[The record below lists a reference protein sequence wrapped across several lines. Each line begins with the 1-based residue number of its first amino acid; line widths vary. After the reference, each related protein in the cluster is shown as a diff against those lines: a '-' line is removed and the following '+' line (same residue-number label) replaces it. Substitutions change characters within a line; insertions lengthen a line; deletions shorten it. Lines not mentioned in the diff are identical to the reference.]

1 MRVGPEILDPL
12 EYLHSLQQFGIKLGL
27 DNIRTLCA
35 ALGHPERAFHSIH
48 IAGTNGKGSV
58 TAMVDAILRASGY
71 RCGRYTSP
79 HLIDLAERFVVDGKP
94 VEGRAVAGAVAD
106 IRDLVLD
113 LRAKGRL
120 PVEPT
125 FFEVTTAVALELFRR
140 AGVTLGVCEVGLG
153 GRLDATNV
161 ISPLAT
167 AITSIALDHEQHLG
181 TTLAEI
187 SFEKAGILKAD
198 VPVVVGSLDHQ
209 ASAVVRRVAAERGAP
224 VIWAHDGV
232 RIERLVASPDGSR
245 LGALR
250 TPSQEYIDLSIA
262 LPGRHQIANAIVAV
276 RVVEALSTRGVSVEP
291 AAVRQGLAQVEW
303 PGRLQQ
309 LRLDDGRELLLDAA
323 HNPAGALTLAAF
335 LTDSG
340 LAGRPLIFAAMR
352 DKAVARMLAA
362 LAPLSSAV
370 VVTRTSASR
379 STELDTLARLAR
391 DAANGIPV
399 VCAASPSE
407 ALDLAWSISPS
418 VVAAGSI
425 FLIGDLLRLV
435 RRP

>member
-1 MRVGPEILDPL
+1 MSAGPQVLGPL

-27 DNIRTLCA
+27 ENIRTICT
-35 ALGHPERAFHSIH
+35 ALEHPERAFHGVH
-48 IAGTNGKGSV
+48 VAGTNGKGSV
-58 TAMVDAILRASGY
+58 TAMVDSVLRASGY

-79 HLIDLAERFVVDGKP
+79 HLIDLTERFVVDGQQ
-94 VEGRAVAGAVAD
+94 VDDRSLADVVGA
-106 IRDLVLD
+106 IRDLVID
-113 LRAKGRL
+113 LRSQGRL

-125 FFEVTTAVALELFRR
+125 FFEVTTAAAFELFRR

-167 AITSIALDHEQHLG
+167 AITSIALDHERHLG

-187 SFEKAGILKAD
+187 AFEKAGILKTD
-198 VPVVVGSLDHQ
+198 VPVVVGDLHQ
-209 ASAVVRRVAAERGAP
+209 QAASVVRQVAAERGAP
-224 VIWAHDGV
+224 IIWAGDGV
-232 RIERLVASPDGSR
+232 CIENLVSGSDGSR
-245 LGALR
+245 LGVLR
-250 TPSQEYIDLSIA
+250 TPSQEYIDLYIA
-262 LPGRHQIANAIVAV
+262 LPGRHQIANAIVAI
-276 RVVEALSTRGVSVEP
+276 RVVEALRAQGVSV
-291 AAVRQGLAQVEW
+291 ASTAIRQGLAQVQW

-309 LRLDDGRELLLDAA
+309 LRLDEGRELLLDAA

-335 LTDSG
+335 LADRG
-340 LAGRPLIFAAMR
+340 FPRRPLIFAAMH
-352 DKAVARMLAA
+352 DKEVRGMLAA
-362 LAPLSSAV
+362 LAPLSSAI

-379 STELDTLARLAR
+379 STELDILARLAR
-391 DAANGIPV
+391 DAAGGIPV
-399 VCAASPSE
+399 TCAASPSE

-425 FLIGDLLRLV
+425 FLVGDLLRLV